1 MNQKPGY
8 LGLLNAIAVGESRGF
23 ELLSTWAA
31 CTSNPGVRDVLTCV
45 AVREREHGAAFAKRV
60 HELGFKVRERPSE
73 RFTADLAVAASSADD
88 CSKFE
93 QILRYGETPREDQ
106 LSKLFSDST
115 IDPLTGALL
124 GRFIAEERDS
134 ERLLRACH
142 DSLKAPEVGDSALLQ
157 QLNERLERLTSTL
170 SEIKSIRQGAGTRG
184 AGTKDTGTQNA

>member
-31 CTSNPGVRDVLTCV
+31 CTSDPAVRDVLTTV

-60 HELGFKVRERPSE
+60 HELGFKVRERPNE

-88 CSKFE
+88 CTKFE
-93 QILRYGETPREDQ
+93 QILRYGEPAREDQ
-106 LSKLFSDST
+106 LSRLFKDST

-170 SEIKSIRQGAGTRG
+170 SEIKSIRQGAGT
-184 AGTKDTGTQNA
+184 KDA